1 MLAVALVIPALVAP
15 PTTPLRVEA
24 PAYDKATG
32 KWTLDL
38 PVGSAIVGSNCG
50 ANGEAHPP
58 FPPLPNGELVE
69 LATQYAGGEGGRVW
83 RAAGALC
90 RWQLGSADAIRG
102 ASVLELGAG
111 TGISGLFAAGL
122 GASRVLFTDGAEE
135 LVPLLEKNADRNR
148 GRHLHGP
155 STVIQAARWKF
166 GEAPPACVASEDG
179 FDLVLASDITYSV
192 NEDRDGLCA
201 TLQHLLTT
209 GGARKCVIAHE
220 HRRSD
225 MFDVDAIVRNAPV
238 DSWDENDVCL
248 GTFLESADEY
258 GLVTTQLVFERG
270 ERTEVAPGV
279 VEMTTDLSVFE
290 VQAVAVA

>member
-1 MLAVALVIPALVAP
+1 M
-15 PTTPLRVEA
+15 
-24 PAYDKATG
+24 
-32 KWTLDL
+32 
-38 PVGSAIVGSNCG
+38 
-50 ANGEAHPP
+50 
-58 FPPLPNGELVE
+58 
-69 LATQYAGGEGGRVW
+69 
-83 RAAGALC
+83 
-90 RWQLGSADAIRG
+90 
-102 ASVLELGAG
+102 LELGAG
-111 TGISGLFAAGL
+111 TGVSGLFAAGL
-122 GASRVLFTDGAEE
+122 GAARVVLTDGADE
-135 LVPLLEKNADRNR
+135 LVPLLEKNAERNR

-155 STVIQAARWKF
+155 STVIQAARWRF
-166 GEAPPACVASEDG
+166 GEAPPACVASELQRDGG

-201 TLQHLLTT
+201 TLRQLLTT

-248 GTFLESADEY
+248 RTFLESAEEF
-258 GLVTTQLVFERG
+258 GLLTTQLDFERG

-290 VQAVAVA
+290 VSLARTATGD